1 MILVT
6 YRTPGGLALGV
17 RTDRGI
23 LDVAA
28 ACRRLACEGVPRGV
42 DQALAM
48 GLDALEPLAELVA
61 RAQDHPDLF
70 RAEADLTLGPPVPR
84 PGKILCVGLNYRAH
98 AAEARL
104 DVPAH
109 PVLFSKFGNAIAGPG
124 EPVVLPEVA
133 EQYDYEA
140 ELVVVIGRRA
150 RRVPAEAALDCVL
163 GYCNGND
170 LSARDLQMRTSQWL
184 LGKTLDGFLPVGPY
198 LVTRDEVPDP
208 QNLRIRLWRNGELR
222 QDGHTRD
229 MLFPVAD
236 LIAYI
241 SRYIT
246 LEPGDIIATGTPEG
260 VIMGLPEK
268 DWLKPGDVVAVEI
281 DGLGR
286 LENTFAVGE

>member
-6 YRTPGGLALGV
+6 YRTPDGLALGV

-28 ACRRLACEGVPRGV
+28 ACRRLGRADVPCSV
-42 DQALAM
+42 DEALGM
-48 GLDALEPLAELVA
+48 GLAALERLA
-61 RAQDHPDLF
+61 DLAA
-70 RAEADLTLGPPVPR
+70 RAEAHADLFLPESGLRLGPPVPR
-84 PGKILCVGLNYRAH
+84 PGKIICIGLNYRAH
-98 AAEARL
+98 AAEANMAA
-104 DVPAH
+104 PAH
-109 PVLFSKFGNAIAGPG
+109 PVLFSKFASAIAGPG
-124 EPVVLPEVA
+124 DPVALPREA

-140 ELVVVIGRRA
+140 ELVVVMGRRA
-150 RRVPAEAALDCVL
+150 RRVPAEAALDHVL

-184 LGKTLDGFLPVGPY
+184 LGKALDGFLPIGPY
-198 LVTRDEVPDP
+198 LVTREEVPDP

-222 QDGHTRD
+222 QDGHTGD
-229 MLFPVAD
+229 MLFPVAE

-241 SRYIT
+241 SRYMT

-268 DWLKPGDVVAVEI
+268 DWLKPGDRVAVEI

-286 LENTFAVGE
+286 LENTLVAGD

>member
-6 YRTPGGLALGV
+6 YRTSGGLALGV
-17 RTDRGI
+17 RTARGI
-23 LDVAA
+23 LDVGA
-28 ACRRLACEGVPRGV
+28 ACQRLGCEEVPHGV
-42 DQALAM
+42 DQFLAA
-48 GLDALEPLAELVA
+48 GLDALEPLARLADRA
-61 RAQDHPDLF
+61 REHADLF
-70 RAEADLTLGPPVPR
+70 LVESTLVLGPPVPR
-84 PGKILCVGLNYRAH
+84 PGKIICVGLNYRAH
-98 AAEARL
+98 SAEINMAA
-104 DVPAH
+104 PAH

-124 EPVVLPEVA
+124 EPVRLPAAA

-150 RRVPAEAALDCVL
+150 RRVAAGEALDYVL

-184 LGKTLDGFLPVGPY
+184 LGKTLDGFLPIGPY

-208 QNLRIRLWRNGELR
+208 QNLGIRLWLNGELR
-222 QDGHTRD
+222 QSSNTRS
-229 MLFPVAD
+229 MIFPVAE
-236 LIAYI
+236 LVAYA
-241 SRYIT
+241 SQYLT

-268 DWLKPGDVVAVEI
+268 VWLKPGDRVTVAI

-286 LENTFAVGE
+286 LENELVADE

>member
-1 MILVT
+1 MLLVT

-17 RTDRGI
+17 RTERGI
-23 LDVAA
+23 LDVSAA
-28 ACRRLACEGVPRGV
+28 AGRFGRRDVPLHV
-42 DQALAM
+42 DQALGM
-48 GLDALEPLAELVA
+48 GLDALDPLADLVA
-61 RAQDHPDLF
+61 RAEE
-70 RAEADLTLGPPVPR
+70 EADLFLPEDGLRLGPPVPR

-98 AAEARL
+98 AAEAHMA
-104 DVPAH
+104 VSAY
-109 PVLFSKFGNAIAGPG
+109 PVLFAKFQNAVAGPG
-124 EPVVLPEVA
+124 DPVVLPSIA

-150 RRVPAEAALDCVL
+150 RRVPAEAALDYVL

-184 LGKTLDGFLPVGPY
+184 LGKSLDGFLPIGPY

-208 QNLRIRLWRNGELR
+208 QDLRIRLWRNGEIR
-222 QDGHTRD
+222 QDGHTRN
-229 MLFPVAD
+229 MLFPVAE

-241 SRYIT
+241 SRYMT

-260 VIMGLPEK
+260 VIMGLAEK

-286 LENTFAVGE
+286 LENRLVAGE